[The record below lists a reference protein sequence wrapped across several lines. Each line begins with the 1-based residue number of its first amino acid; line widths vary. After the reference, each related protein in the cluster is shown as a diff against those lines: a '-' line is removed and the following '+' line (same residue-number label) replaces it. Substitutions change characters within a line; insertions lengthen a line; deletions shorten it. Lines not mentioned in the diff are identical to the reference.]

1 MSTRTFLPASLAFCL
16 AAAATLACTPNP
28 RSAAEQNDGEECH
41 LEWRAVPVAQA
52 EEPQIVSPFS
62 LTASDGT
69 GLEIIAVEVK
79 AVVEDPL
86 AYTELKLTFRNPE
99 NRQIEGRFEI
109 NLPSGAAI
117 SRFAMKIGDRW
128 QESEVVEL
136 QAARR
141 AYEDFLHRKQDPAL
155 LEKGAGNTF
164 SARVFPIPARGVK
177 ELIVSYSEE
186 LPAMGEPYTLLLRG
200 LPELQNLD
208 VDVVVPR
215 GDGPHHLR
223 MKKQRFTPQQDLE
236 LRIDKRPTEVGLRF
250 DRLAVARVAPVV
262 DLPQEPLKGMTLL
275 FDTSASRALDFK
287 GQVARLGQIVA
298 QLHEQ
303 NGEFD
308 LRVLAFDQEVSQVF
322 SGPAS
327 SFTGGAQQEL
337 LRRDAL
343 GASDLSG
350 ALDWVAKHPNGHARV
365 VVVSDGIVTAGD
377 SEGEDIRK
385 AASELSKAGVQRIDA
400 VVDGGIRDAMLL
412 RQLTTADL
420 PNAGIVTDAGKAPTL
435 VASRILRATRSGV
448 KVEVPGAT
456 WVWPQSL
463 DAVQPGDTFLIFA
476 DLPADKGMQIRLGDK
491 GEDVHNVQ
499 LGQSARP
506 LLERAWVKASID
518 RLTAMMSE
526 EAAGDETK
534 KQGLRNQII
543 ELSTKYRVLSDYT
556 ALLVLETEWDYQ
568 RFGIDRRSLS
578 EIMIVGANG
587 IEVIDRTQLP
597 GKAGAPTPTINAQIA
612 EDDDVDEEEEAS
624 FLDQVFGGDGD
635 ELAKGERAP
644 ARNGRSKDLATVT
657 IREESAGENKA
668 DNGIRPGGGKGDMDR
683 IAAAPVAADG
693 FGQGNA
699 PTGAMAPP
707 EAEPMAVADAP
718 PRLPQVKAPSRAKSK
733 PKKMR
738 ASAGSGAQLGGNS
751 GAPAP
756 QTMDAEIEALR
767 GQRLTGRR
775 PRQPAD
781 LRPLPPPQPPP
792 QPRLDGTIV
801 VGPPPT
807 WEKPKIADPYD
818 GRFAI
823 VMKKIEAKDMSG
835 ALAEAWSWRHANP
848 GDELAILALG
858 EAAEASGDRALAARA
873 YGSLIDLFPG
883 RADIRRMA
891 GERLESLGAVGLE
904 LAVDTFAQAVAQR
917 SDHPSSH
924 RLYAFALLKAG
935 RPAEAFAAALA
946 GSKGNYP
953 WGRFRGVPQILQ
965 EDLRLIAA
973 VWLAQKPA
981 DSLAIQAELAR
992 AGVTPDT
999 QPSLRFV
1006 LNWETDANDVDFHI
1020 YDGKGG
1026 HAYFSQKALGS
1037 GGSLYADV
1045 TTGYGPECFTVWGK
1059 AAAFPYVLQAHYY
1072 SRGPMGYGMGKLQVI
1087 EHDGAGNLRFAENPF
1102 VIMKDSAYVDLG
1114 RIERPLRELDMSVPR
1129 LATGA
1134 TGKGAGIYTPPPPP
1148 PPGVYTPPPVPVPVP
1163 PPPPPVI
1170 ERPRPPMPPPAT

>member
-1 MSTRTFLPASLAFCL
+1 MSTRTFLPASLVFCL
-16 AAAATLACTPNP
+16 VASAALACTSSP
-28 RSAAEQNDGEECH
+28 RSSSEQDDGEECR
-41 LEWRAVPVAQA
+41 LEWRAVPVDQA
-52 EEPQIVSPFS
+52 REPQIVSPFS

-69 GLEIIAVEVK
+69 GLEIIAVDVK

-117 SRFAMKIGDRW
+117 SRFSMKIGDRW

-208 VDVVVPR
+208 VDVIVPR
-215 GDGPHHLR
+215 DDGPHHLR

-298 QLHEQ
+298 QLREQ
-303 NGEFD
+303 NGDFD

-350 ALDWVAKHPNGHARV
+350 ALEWVANHPNGHARV

-377 SEGEDIRK
+377 SEGEDIRR
-385 AASELSKAGVQRIDA
+385 AASSLGKAGVQRIDA

-420 PNAGIVTDAGKAPTL
+420 PKAGIVTDAGKAPTR

-456 WVWPQSL
+456 WVWPQKL

-476 DLPADKGMQIRLGDK
+476 DLPPEQGMEIRLGDK
-491 GEDVHNVQ
+491 GEDVHKVE

-578 EIMIVGANG
+578 EIMIVGTNG
-587 IEVIDRTQLP
+587 IEVVDRTQLP
-597 GKAGAPTPTINAQIA
+597 GKAGAPPPVVARLA
-612 EDDDVDEEEEAS
+612 ENSVDDDEDEAS
-624 FLDQVFGGDGD
+624 FLDQVFGG
-635 ELAKGERAP
+635 EAKEESKRDAAAP
-644 ARNGRSKDLATVT
+644 ARSGRGSKDLALPTMA
-657 IREESAGENKA
+657 REESGAGMA
-668 DNGIRPGGGKGDMDR
+668 DEGGNRNRGVEGLMGRPAAEADR
-683 IAAAPVAADG
+683 AFGLAADDAPAG
-693 FGQGNA
+693 GQE
-699 PTGAMAPP
+699 P
-707 EAEPMAVADAP
+707 EPMAVADERPPSPAP
-718 PRLPQVKAPSRAKSK
+718 VMKAK

-738 ASAGSGAQLGGNS
+738 RVGSKGGSQPTGNAAASVR
-751 GAPAP
+751 PT
-756 QTMDAEIEALR
+756 TMDAEIEALG
-767 GQRLTGRR
+767 GQRLIARR
-775 PRQPAD
+775 PAQPAD
-781 LRPLPPPQPPP
+781 SLVLGPPP

-801 VGPPPT
+801 TGPPPT
-807 WEKPKIADPYD
+807 WEQPKTADPYD
-818 GRFAI
+818 GRFAT
-823 VMKKIEAKDMSG
+823 VMTKIAAKDRAG
-835 ALAEAWSWRHANP
+835 ALAEAWAWRHANP

-858 EAAEASGDRALAARA
+858 EAAEAKGDRALAARA

-891 GERLESLGAVGLE
+891 GERLESLGAVGLD
-904 LAVDTFAQAVAQR
+904 LAVDTFAQAVEQR
-917 SDHPSSH
+917 ADHPSSH

-935 RPAEAFAAALA
+935 RPAEAFAAALVGA
-946 GSKGNYP
+946 RGNYP
-953 WGRFRGVPQILQ
+953 WGRFRGVSRILQ

-1026 HAYFSQKALGS
+1026 HAYFSQKVLSS

-1045 TTGYGPECFTVWGK
+1045 TTGYGPECFTVWGE

-1072 SRGPMGYGMGKLQVI
+1072 SRGPMGYGMGKLEVI

-1114 RIERPLRELDMSVPR
+1114 RIEKPLRELDMTVPR

-1134 TGKGAGIYTPPPPP
+1134 TGKGTGTYTPPPPP
-1148 PPGVYTPPPVPVPVP
+1148 PGGYTPPPVPVPPPTFVP
-1163 PPPPPVI
+1163 PPPPPQPP
-1170 ERPRPPMPPPAT
+1170 PRPPLQLPPPAT